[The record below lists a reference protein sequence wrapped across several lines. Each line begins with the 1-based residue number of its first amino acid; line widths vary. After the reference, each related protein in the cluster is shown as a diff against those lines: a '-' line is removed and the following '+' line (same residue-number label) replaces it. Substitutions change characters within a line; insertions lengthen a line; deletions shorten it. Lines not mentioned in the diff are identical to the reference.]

1 MRWVRFSIILFA
13 VTLLNSGNLL
23 NFISVGSLNIK
34 PDLLLILLLFFG
46 INCETTAAMTAS
58 FAIGFVAD
66 ISGSSMG
73 PYIISFGLFG
83 SLISQMRKVVIMKRM
98 THQGAAIFFTGIIA
112 GGLAHILNL
121 FKTGQAASNLFVVQ
135 AGTSLYSGII
145 GPFIWI
151 ALSGISEWLGIREQ
165 HFARQSNR

>member
-13 VTLLNSGNLL
+13 ATLLNSGNML
-23 NFISVGSLNIK
+23 NMISVGSLNIK

-46 INCETTAAMTAS
+46 INCEATAAVTAS
-58 FAIGFVAD
+58 FAIGFAAD

-121 FKTGQAASNLFVVQ
+121 FKTGEVASNLFVVQ
-135 AGTSLYSGII
+135 AGTSLYSGLI
-145 GPFIWI
+145 GPFIWLV
-151 ALSGISEWLGIREQ
+151 LSRISEWLGIREH
-165 HFARQSNR
+165 HFGRQPNR

>member
-13 VTLLNSGNLL
+13 ATLLNSGNML
-23 NFISVGSLNIK
+23 NIISVGSLNIK

-46 INCETTAAMTAS
+46 INCEATTAVAAS
-58 FAIGFVAD
+58 FAIGFAAD

-112 GGLAHILNL
+112 GGLAHVLNL
-121 FKTGQAASNLFVVQ
+121 FKTGEVASNLFVVQ
-135 AGTSLYSGII
+135 TGTSLYSGLI
-145 GPFIWI
+145 GPLVWLV
-151 ALSGISEWLGIREQ
+151 LSRISEWLGIREH
-165 HFARQSNR
+165 HFGRQSDR